1 MTVAKR
7 EHLTAVADAASRV
20 DAAAGDAAAR
30 RFDGPAIGAAAGQL
44 VQLFGGRPRG
54 TARQRSVQA
63 SEQPYRDFLEAIGVA
78 VYTTDAAGRI
88 TFFNEAA
95 AQFWGRRPE
104 LGEEWCGSLR
114 LFWSDGRPMRHDECP
129 MAIALRENRPVRGYE
144 AIAERPDGGRVAFV
158 PYPTPL
164 RDGGGRLIGAVNV
177 LVDVTERRLAEE
189 ALRASAEALQAS
201 NSVKDEF
208 LGLVSHELR
217 TPVTTIFGNA
227 RLLRERGDQLGD
239 AQRHSMIV
247 DIADDSDRL
256 LAIVENLLLLTKLAS
271 GSPVDLEPQVLA
283 HVVRKSVGSFQRR
296 HRGRD
301 IDLSV
306 EPRHLIV
313 EMDRTY
319 LDLLLENLLS
329 NATKYSPETS
339 RIEVL
344 VDHEGDEARVMVR
357 DRGIGLGDVD
367 PERLFTAFFRT
378 EEAKRHTS
386 GIGVGLAVC
395 RRMLEVQGG
404 RIWAKPREGGGAEFG
419 FALPLAEPSEV
430 AADHRMAD

>member
-1 MTVAKR
+1 MALARERPTVA
-7 EHLTAVADAASRV
+7 EVDSVAEV
-20 DAAAGDAAAR
+20 DAVDA
-30 RFDGPAIGAAAGQL
+30 PAITEAAGQL
-44 VQLFGGRPRG
+44 VQLFGGLHG
-54 TARQRSVQA
+54 KA
-63 SEQPYRDFLEAIGVA
+63 SRRRAAAVREQPYRDFLEAIGVA

-95 AQFWGRRPE
+95 ATFWGRRPE

-114 LFWSDGRPMRHDECP
+114 LFWSDGRAMRHNECP

-144 AIAERPDGGRVAFV
+144 AIAERPDGGRVSFV

-164 RDGGGRLIGAVNV
+164 RDENGSLIGAVNV
-177 LVDVTERRLAEE
+177 LVDVTERKRAEE
-189 ALRASAEALQAS
+189 ALRASAEALQVS
-201 NSVKDEF
+201 NAVKDEF

-247 DIADDSDRL
+247 DIAEDSDRL

-271 GSPVDLEPQVLA
+271 GSPVESEPQVLA
-283 HVVRKSVGSFQRR
+283 HVVRQSVASFQRR
-296 HRGRD
+296 HLGRA
-301 IDLSV
+301 IKLTV

-313 EMDRTY
+313 ETDRTY
-319 LDLLLENLLS
+319 LELLLENLLS
-329 NATKYSPETS
+329 NAMKYSPASSET
-339 RIEVL
+339 EV
-344 VDHEGDEARVMVR
+344 VVRREGNEARVLVL
-357 DRGIGLGDVD
+357 DRGIGLGGID

-378 EEAKRHTS
+378 EEAKRYTS

-395 RRMLEVQGG
+395 RRMLDAQGG
-404 RIWAKPREGGGAEFG
+404 RIWAKPRDGGGSEFG
-419 FALPLAEPSEV
+419 FALPLADPTDGPIERPLR
-430 AADHRMAD
+430 D

>member
-1 MTVAKR
+1 MALAKERPMVA
-7 EHLTAVADAASRV
+7 EVDAVAEVNA
-20 DAAAGDAAAR
+20 
-30 RFDGPAIGAAAGQL
+30 PAITAAAGQL
-44 VQLFGGRPRG
+44 VQLFGGLHGKASRRRAAA
-54 TARQRSVQA
+54 AR
-63 SEQPYRDFLEAIGVA
+63 EQPYRDFLEAIGVA

-95 AQFWGRRPE
+95 AAFWGRRPE

-114 LFWSDGRPMRHDECP
+114 LFWSDGRAMRHDECP

-144 AIAERPDGGRVAFV
+144 AIAERPDGGRVSFV

-164 RDGGGRLIGAVNV
+164 RDENGSLIGAVNV
-177 LVDVTERRLAEE
+177 LVDVTERKRAEE
-189 ALRASAEALQAS
+189 ALRASAEALQVS
-201 NSVKDEF
+201 NAVKDEF

-247 DIADDSDRL
+247 DIAEDSDRL

-271 GSPVDLEPQVLA
+271 GSPVESEPQVLA
-283 HVVRKSVGSFQRR
+283 HVVRQSVASFQRR
-296 HRGRD
+296 HPGRA
-301 IDLSV
+301 IKLTV

-313 EMDRTY
+313 ETDRTY
-319 LDLLLENLLS
+319 LELLLENLLS
-329 NATKYSPETS
+329 NAMKYSPASSETEVVV
-339 RIEVL
+339 RREDNEAWVL
-344 VDHEGDEARVMVR
+344 VL
-357 DRGIGLGDVD
+357 DRGIGLGAID

-378 EEAKRHTS
+378 EEAKRYTS

-395 RRMLEVQGG
+395 RRMLDAQGG
-404 RIWAKPREGGGAEFG
+404 RIWARQRDGGGSEFG
-419 FALPLAEPSEV
+419 FALPLADPTDGPTERPLR
-430 AADHRMAD
+430 D

>member
-1 MTVAKR
+1 MALTRRRA
-7 EHLTAVADAASRV
+7 LTAQPDDAA
-20 DAAAGDAAAR
+20 
-30 RFDGPAIGAAAGQL
+30 IGEAAGQL
-44 VQLFGGRPRG
+44 VQLFGARGKPSRRPRI
-54 TARQRSVQA
+54 A
-63 SEQPYRDFLEAIGVA
+63 SEQPYRDFLQALGVA
-78 VYTTDAAGRI
+78 VYTTDADGRI
-88 TFFNEAA
+88 TFFNETAA
-95 AQFWGRRPE
+95 AFWGRRPE
-104 LGEEWCGSLR
+104 LGEEWCGSWR

-144 AIAERPDGGRVAFV
+144 AIAERPDGSRVSFV

-164 RDGGGRLIGAVNV
+164 RGPDGQLIGAVNV
-177 LVDVTERRLAEE
+177 LVDVTERKHAEE
-189 ALRASAEALQAS
+189 ALRASAEALQVS
-201 NSVKDEF
+201 NAVKDEF

-256 LAIVENLLLLTKLAS
+256 LGIVENLLLLTKLAS
-271 GSPVDLEPQVLA
+271 SSAVELEPQVLA
-283 HVVRKSVGSFQRR
+283 HVVRKFVTSFQRR
-296 HRGRD
+296 HIGRT
-301 IDLSV
+301 INLSI

-313 EMDRTY
+313 EADRTY

-329 NATKYSPETS
+329 NATKYSPASSEIDVS
-339 RIEVL
+339 
-344 VDHEGDEARVMVR
+344 VDAVGDEARVIVR
-357 DRGIGLGDVD
+357 DRGIGLGDED

-378 EEAKRHTS
+378 EEAKRHTN

-404 RIWAKPREGGGAEFG
+404 RIWARTREGGGSEFG
-419 FALPLAEPSEV
+419 FALPLAEPTEMP
-430 AADHRMAD
+430 AERLPLD